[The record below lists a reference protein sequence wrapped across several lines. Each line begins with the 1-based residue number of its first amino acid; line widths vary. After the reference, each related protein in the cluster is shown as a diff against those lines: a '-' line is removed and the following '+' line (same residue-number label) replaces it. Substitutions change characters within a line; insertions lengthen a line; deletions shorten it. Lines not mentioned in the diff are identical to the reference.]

1 VPSPNVAEDH
11 QTQNAMALVNHNA
24 AVLVKDTEAIQKL
37 GDIAIEL
44 LNNEKKLLDLERNI
58 AHLAMHNSAE
68 IIANEVLNLVKS
80 DRV

>member
-1 VPSPNVAEDH
+1 VAEDH

-24 AVLVKDTEAIQKL
+24 AVLVKDTDAIQKL

-44 LNNEKKLLDLERNI
+44 LSNTNKLDNLERNI

-68 IIANEVLNLVKS
+68 IIASEVLKLVKN
-80 DRV
+80 